1 MTVQTSHPSTTPQVS
16 RSRGGW
22 WHDYVCPTHGTELG
36 APVDGRHPCPHGC
49 RLVGPGYAAAWTVLE
64 HQAWARRARLL
75 ARRGVSAEVA
85 EAAAGRVAGPQDDRL
100 EAEAVVR
107 ELAATYAQVGG
118 WSEQS
123 EPWML
128 RGKLFSQALTEAI
141 WAVQVADAV
150 AELATDPGAAD
161 RLGAETV
168 AMVEGLLETVTAA
181 RHVLVVEQQ
190 NPQSNYTAWLDAA
203 GGLLSR
209 AARALAGDRA
219 DTAAGGSAGTPARDV
234 AARAVAE
241 PAETGPAESEPL
253 ETEPGH
259 DRLTLGPD
267 GRPWI
272 EATWAHTALAIGD
285 DGWEWEGS
293 TYYHLFVLR
302 AYLLAHRGIAPSDV
316 DETALRTIA
325 SMVRVLVELAAPDG
339 TLPALHDGPYDRLG
353 VHLEVLEV
361 CALAGQLWAFTGL
374 ETVEGHARSCAGADH
389 DGLEDLLDGWFA
401 GPSLPAL
408 ETSRGSRLFDDVGY
422 AVLRSPDGSWQAV
435 LDAGPHGGSHGHLD
449 KLGLY
454 LYGPDGPWQPAP
466 GVPPYASALRK
477 GYYARTLAHPT
488 VQVDGLDQAE
498 SSGTVVSWSVGDGP
512 APTPTPTPTP
522 SSVGQTPTTD
532 EETTSGRVPT
542 TSVLARADDAYPG
555 VRLSRQVVME
565 DEYLLDVVTVS
576 CDRERDIALALR
588 PAGRLDVTADGDGWT
603 TRWSGPDGTGPE
615 LHGVHRASV
624 GAVLVARPGRG
635 PSDDPARV
643 LSVGDWEARATQVT
657 YVSAYSPQGA
667 VESLELLD
675 GDSDSEA
682 AGAMTVR
689 VGLRD
694 AGPTTTPTTRDHEV
708 LR

>member
-49 RLVGPGYAAAWTVLE
+49 TLVGPGYAAAWTVLE

-75 ARRGVSAEVA
+75 ARCAVSAEVA
-85 EAAAGRVAGPQDDRL
+85 EGAAGWVAGPRDDRL

-150 AELATDPGAAD
+150 AELASDPGAAD

-168 AMVEGLLETVTAA
+168 AMVDGLLETVTAA

-219 DTAAGGSAGTPARDV
+219 DSAAGGSAGAPARDV

-241 PAETGPAESEPL
+241 PAETGA
-253 ETEPGH
+253 GH
-259 DRLTLGPD
+259 DRLAAGPD
-267 GRPWI
+267 GRPWV

-339 TLPALHDGPYDRLG
+339 SLPALHDGPYDRLG

-361 CALAGQLWAFTGL
+361 CALAGQLWASTGL
-374 ETVEGHARSCAGADH
+374 ETVEAQARSRAGADH
-389 DGLEDLLDGWFA
+389 DGLEDLLGGWFA
-401 GPSLPAL
+401 GPPLPAL

-498 SSGTVVSWSVGDGP
+498 SSGTIVSWSVGHGP
-512 APTPTPTPTP
+512 APTPTPTP
-522 SSVGQTPTTD
+522 SSVGQTSTTD

-555 VRLSRQVVME
+555 VRLSRHVVME

-576 CDRERDIALALR
+576 CDREREVTLALR
-588 PAGRLDVTADGDGWT
+588 PAGHLDITADGDGWT
-603 TRWSGPDGTGPE
+603 TRWSAPDGRGPE
-615 LHGVHRASV
+615 LHGVHRASS
-624 GAVLVARPGRG
+624 GAALVARPGRG
-635 PSDDPARV
+635 PSDDPARM
-643 LSVGDWEARATQVT
+643 LTVGDWEARATQVT
-657 YVSAYSPQGA
+657 YVSAYSTQGA
-667 VESLELLD
+667 VESVELLD
-675 GDSDSEA
+675 VVGEV
-682 AGAMTVR
+682 AGALTVR
-689 VGLRD
+689 VGLRG
-694 AGPTTTPTTRDHEV
+694 AGPTSTLTTRDHEV

>member
-1 MTVQTSHPSTTPQVS
+1 MTVQTSHPSASPQVS

-36 APVDGRHPCPHGC
+36 APVDGHHPCPHGC
-49 RLVGPGYAAAWTVLE
+49 RLVGDGYAAAWTVLE
-64 HQAWARRARLL
+64 HQGWARRARLL
-75 ARRGVSAEVA
+75 ARRAVSAG
-85 EAAAGRVAGPQDDRL
+85 AAGRDETRAQDDRH
-100 EAEAVVR
+100 EAEAIVR
-107 ELAATYAQVGG
+107 ALAATYAQVGG

-168 AMVEGLLETVTAA
+168 AMVDGLLETVVAA
-181 RHVLVVEQQ
+181 RHVLVTEQG

-209 AARALAGDRA
+209 AARALAGDSA
-219 DTAAGGSAGTPARDV
+219 DGSGGGSVASARDV
-234 AARAVAE
+234 AVGE
-241 PAETGPAESEPL
+241 PAETGP
-253 ETEPGH
+253 GH
-259 DRLTLGPD
+259 DRRAGGPD
-267 GRPWI
+267 GRPWV
-272 EATWAHTALAIGD
+272 EATWAHADLAIGS

-302 AYLLAHRGIAPSDV
+302 AYLLAHRGVVPAEIGEA
-316 DETALRTIA
+316 ALGRLA

-361 CALAGQLWAFTGL
+361 CALAGQLWSSTGL
-374 ETVEGHARSCAGADH
+374 DAVEAYARSRAGADH

-401 GPSLPAL
+401 GPQLPAL

-498 SSGTVVSWSVGDGP
+498 SSGTVVSWS
-512 APTPTPTPTP
+512 
-522 SSVGQTPTTD
+522 
-532 EETTSGRVPT
+532 TTSGRVPT

-576 CDRERDIALALR
+576 CDRERDITLALR
-588 PAGRLDVTADGDGWT
+588 PAGRLDITTDGDGWT

-643 LSVGDWEARATQVT
+643 LTVGDWEARAAQVT
-657 YVSAYSPQGA
+657 YVSAYSTQGA
-667 VESLELLD
+667 VESVELLD
-675 GDSDSEA
+675 AAGEA
-682 AGAMTVR
+682 AGALTVR

>member
-1 MTVQTSHPSTTPQVS
+1 VTVQTSHPSTTPQVS

-22 WHDYVCPTHGTELG
+22 WHDYVCPTHGTELA

-49 RLVGPGYAAAWTVLE
+49 TLVGPGYAAAWTVLE

-75 ARRGVSAEVA
+75 ARRAVSAEVA
-85 EAAAGRVAGPQDDRL
+85 EGAAGWVAGPRDDRL

-150 AELATDPGAAD
+150 AELASDPGAAD

-168 AMVEGLLETVTAA
+168 AMVDGLLETVTAA

-219 DTAAGGSAGTPARDV
+219 DSAAGGSAGAPAQDV
-234 AARAVAE
+234 AAIAVAE
-241 PAETGPAESEPL
+241 SAEPQPAETGSCQDQL
-253 ETEPGH
+253 NV
-259 DRLTLGPD
+259 GPD
-267 GRPWI
+267 GRPWV
-272 EATWAHTALAIGD
+272 EATWAHAALAIGD

-316 DETALRTIA
+316 DETALRSIA
-325 SMVRVLVELAAPDG
+325 SMVRVLVEVAAPDG
-339 TLPALHDGPYDRLG
+339 SLPALHDGPYDRLG

-361 CALAGQLWAFTGL
+361 CALAGQLWASTGL
-374 ETVEGHARSCAGADH
+374 ETVEGHARSRAGADY
-389 DGLEDLLDGWFA
+389 DGLEDLLGGWFA
-401 GPSLPAL
+401 GPPLPAL
-408 ETSRGSRLFDDVGY
+408 ETSRGSRLFGGVGY

-498 SSGTVVSWSVGDGP
+498 SSGTIVSWSVGEGP
-512 APTPTPTPTP
+512 APTPLAPTP
-522 SSVGQTPTTD
+522 SSVGQTSTTD

-576 CDRERDIALALR
+576 CDRERDITLALR
-588 PAGRLDVTADGDGWT
+588 PAGRLDITADGDGWT
-603 TRWSGPDGTGPE
+603 TRWSAPDGRGPE
-615 LHGVHRASV
+615 LHGVHRSSS
-624 GAVLVARPGRG
+624 GAALVARPGRG
-635 PSDDPARV
+635 PSDDPAR
-643 LSVGDWEARATQVT
+643 LLTVGDWEARATQVT
-657 YVSAYSPQGA
+657 YVSAYSTQGA
-667 VESLELLD
+667 VESVELLD
-675 GDSDSEA
+675 AAGEA
-682 AGAMTVR
+682 AGALTVR
-689 VGLRD
+689 VGLRGT
-694 AGPTTTPTTRDHEV
+694 GPTSTLTTRDHEV

>member
-49 RLVGPGYAAAWTVLE
+49 TLVGPGYAAAWTVLE

-75 ARRGVSAEVA
+75 ARRAVSAEVA
-85 EAAAGRVAGPQDDRL
+85 VGAAGWVAGPRDDRL

-150 AELATDPGAAD
+150 TELATDPGAAD

-168 AMVEGLLETVTAA
+168 AMVDGLLETVTAA

-219 DTAAGGSAGTPARDV
+219 DSAAGGSVGTPARDV
-234 AARAVAE
+234 AAIEVVESAE
-241 PAETGPAESEPL
+241 PQPAETGSCQDQL
-253 ETEPGH
+253 NV
-259 DRLTLGPD
+259 GPD
-267 GRPWI
+267 GRPWV

-316 DETALRTIA
+316 DETAVRTIA
-325 SMVRVLVELAAPDG
+325 SMVRVLVEVAAPDG

-361 CALAGQLWAFTGL
+361 CALAGQLWASTGL
-374 ETVEGHARSCAGADH
+374 ETVEAHARSRAGADD
-389 DGLEDLLDGWFA
+389 DGLEDLLGGWFA
-401 GPSLPAL
+401 GPPLPAL
-408 ETSRGSRLFDDVGY
+408 ETSRSSRLFDDVGY

-512 APTPTPTPTP
+512 ATTPTPTP
-522 SSVGQTPTTD
+522 SSVGQTSTT
-532 EETTSGRVPT
+532 EEATSSGRVPT

-576 CDRERDIALALR
+576 CDRERDITLALR
-588 PAGRLDVTADGDGWT
+588 PAGRLDITADGDGWT
-603 TRWSGPDGTGPE
+603 TRWSAPDGRGPE
-615 LHGVHRASV
+615 LHGVHRSSS
-624 GAVLVARPGRG
+624 GAALVARPGRG

-643 LSVGDWEARATQVT
+643 LTVGDWEARATQVT

-667 VESLELLD
+667 VESVELLD
-675 GDSDSEA
+675 AAGEA
-682 AGAMTVR
+682 AGALTVR

-694 AGPTTTPTTRDHEV
+694 AGSTTTPTTRDHEV

>member
-36 APVDGRHPCPHGC
+36 APVDDRHPCPHGC
-49 RLVGPGYAAAWTVLE
+49 TLVGPGYAAAWTVLE

-75 ARRGVSAEVA
+75 ARRAVSAEVA
-85 EAAAGRVAGPQDDRL
+85 EGAAGWVAGPRDDRL

-150 AELATDPGAAD
+150 TELATDPGAAD
-161 RLGAETV
+161 RLGVETV

-203 GGLLSR
+203 GGLLSS
-209 AARALAGDRA
+209 AARALTGDRA
-219 DTAAGGSAGTPARDV
+219 DSAAGGSAGAPARDV
-234 AARAVAE
+234 ARAVAE
-241 PAETGPAESEPL
+241 PAETEPAE
-253 ETEPGH
+253 TGAGH
-259 DRLTLGPD
+259 DRLAAGPD
-267 GRPWI
+267 GRPWV

-339 TLPALHDGPYDRLG
+339 SLPALHDGPYDRLG

-361 CALAGQLWAFTGL
+361 CALAGQLWASTGL
-374 ETVEGHARSCAGADH
+374 ETVEAQARSRAGADH
-389 DGLEDLLDGWFA
+389 DGLEDLLGGWFA
-401 GPSLPAL
+401 GPPLPAL

-498 SSGTVVSWSVGDGP
+498 SSGTIVSWSVGHGP
-512 APTPTPTPTP
+512 APTPTPTPST
-522 SSVGQTPTTD
+522 VGQTPTTD
-532 EETTSGRVPT
+532 EETTSGRMPT

-576 CDRERDIALALR
+576 CDRERDITLALR

-603 TRWSGPDGTGPE
+603 TRWSGPDGRGPE
-615 LHGVHRASV
+615 LHGVHRSSS
-624 GAVLVARPGRG
+624 GAALVARPGRG

-643 LSVGDWEARATQVT
+643 LTVGDWEARATQVT
-657 YVSAYSPQGA
+657 YVSAYSTQGA
-667 VESLELLD
+667 VESVELLD
-675 GDSDSEA
+675 AAGEA
-682 AGAMTVR
+682 AGALTVR
-689 VGLRD
+689 VGLRR
-694 AGPTTTPTTRDHEV
+694 AGPTSPLTTRDHEV

>member
-22 WHDYVCPTHGTELG
+22 WHDYVCPTHGTELA

-49 RLVGPGYAAAWTVLE
+49 TLVGPGYAAAWTVLE

-75 ARRGVSAEVA
+75 ARRAVSAEVA
-85 EAAAGRVAGPQDDRL
+85 EGAAGWVAGPQDDRL

-150 AELATDPGAAD
+150 AELASDPGAAD

-168 AMVEGLLETVTAA
+168 AMVDGLLETVTAA

-219 DTAAGGSAGTPARDV
+219 DSAAGGWAGAPARDV
-234 AARAVAE
+234 ASAE
-241 PAETGPAESEPL
+241 PAETGS
-253 ETEPGH
+253 GH
-259 DRLTLGPD
+259 DRLAAGPD
-267 GRPWI
+267 GRPWV

-302 AYLLAHRGIAPSDV
+302 AYLLAHRGVAPADV
-316 DETALRTIA
+316 DETALGRIA

-353 VHLEVLEV
+353 VHREVLEV
-361 CALAGQLWAFTGL
+361 CALAGQLWSSTGL
-374 ETVEGHARSCAGADH
+374 DAVEAHARVCAGAAH

-401 GPSLPAL
+401 GPPLPAL

-498 SSGTVVSWSVGDGP
+498 SSGTIVSWSVGDGP
-512 APTPTPTPTP
+512 APTPTP

-532 EETTSGRVPT
+532 EETASGRMPT

-555 VRLSRQVVME
+555 VRLARQVVME

-576 CDRERDIALALR
+576 CDRERDITLALR

-603 TRWSGPDGTGPE
+603 TRWSGPDGRGPE
-615 LHGVHRASV
+615 LHGVHRSSS
-624 GAVLVARPGRG
+624 GAALVALPGRG

-643 LSVGDWEARATQVT
+643 LTVGDWEARATQVT
-657 YVSAYSPQGA
+657 YVSAYSTQGA
-667 VESLELLD
+667 VESVELLD
-675 GDSDSEA
+675 AAGEA
-682 AGAMTVR
+682 AGALTVR
-689 VGLRD
+689 VGLRG
-694 AGPTTTPTTRDHEV
+694 AGPTSTSTTRDHEV
-708 LR
+708 RR

>member
-1 MTVQTSHPSTTPQVS
+1 MTVQTSRPSAAQQVS

-36 APVDGRHPCPHGC
+36 APVDGHHPCPHGC

-64 HQAWARRARLL
+64 HQGWARRARLL
-75 ARRGVSAEVA
+75 ARRAVSAE
-85 EAAAGRVAGPQDDRL
+85 AAGAPGGDHTRAQDDRH
-100 EAEAVVR
+100 EAEAIVR

-150 AELATDPGAAD
+150 AELATDPGASD
-161 RLGAETV
+161 RLGTETV
-168 AMVEGLLETVTAA
+168 AMVDGLLGTVVAA
-181 RHVLVVEQQ
+181 RHVLVTEQG

-203 GGLLSR
+203 GGLLDR

-219 DTAAGGSAGTPARDV
+219 GGAGGGSAAGPAGDV
-234 AARAVAE
+234 AGGLV
-241 PAETGPAESEPL
+241 GESAD
-253 ETEPGH
+253 TVPGRGD
-259 DRLTLGPD
+259 DRLSAGPD
-267 GRPWI
+267 GRPWV
-272 EATWAHTALAIGD
+272 EATWAHADLATGS

-302 AYLLAHRGIAPSDV
+302 AYLLAHRGVAPADV
-316 DETALRTIA
+316 GERALGRLA

-361 CALAGQLWAFTGL
+361 CALAGQLWSSTGL
-374 ETVEGHARSCAGADH
+374 DAVEAHARSRAGADH

-401 GPSLPAL
+401 GPPLPAL

-454 LYGPDGPWQPAP
+454 LYGPSGPWQPAP
-466 GVPPYASALRK
+466 GVPPYGSALRK

-498 SSGTVVSWSVGDGP
+498 SSGTVVSWSTGDG
-512 APTPTPTPTP
+512 
-522 SSVGQTPTTD
+522 QTLSP
-532 EETTSGRVPT
+532 TSGAQGTT

-555 VRLSRQVVME
+555 VRLSRHVVMA

-576 CDRERDIALALR
+576 SDRERDITLALR
-588 PAGRLDVTADGDGWT
+588 PAGRLDVTADVDGWT
-603 TRWSGPDGTGPE
+603 TRWSGPDGRGPD
-615 LHGVHRASV
+615 LHGVHRAT
-624 GAVLVARPGRG
+624 AVAALVARPGRG

-643 LSVGDWEARATQVT
+643 LTVGDWESRAAQVT
-657 YVSAYSPQGA
+657 YVSAYSPQGS
-667 VESLELLD
+667 VDSFELLD
-675 GDSDSEA
+675 GDGEG
-682 AGAMTVR
+682 AGALTVR
-689 VGLRD
+689 VGLRG
-694 AGPTTTPTTRDHEV
+694 AGPTSTLTTRDHEV